1 MVQLLGFLI
10 MLILIFKLETLEN
23 ITELS
28 LTARSLVKLTLA
40 SFEQ

>member
-1 MVQLLGFLI
+1 
-10 MLILIFKLETLEN
+10 MLILIFKLESLEN

-28 LTARSLVKLTLA
+28 LTVRSLVKLTLA